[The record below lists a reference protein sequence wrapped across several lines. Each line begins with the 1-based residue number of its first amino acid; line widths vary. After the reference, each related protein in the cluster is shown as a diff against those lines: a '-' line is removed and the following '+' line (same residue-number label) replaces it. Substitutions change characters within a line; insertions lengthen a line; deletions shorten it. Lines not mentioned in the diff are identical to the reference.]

1 MPVDPQLEGL
11 LTLVAAGTPMHEST
25 PQQARAGFR
34 TLTVD
39 MRPAEAVVPVGSVE
53 DTTVAGAA
61 GQLDARIYRPS
72 APGPAPTVMLFHGG
86 GFVIGDLDTHDNMA
100 RLLCR
105 GTGAVVVSVDYRL
118 APEHPF
124 PAAALDAIAATRDVH
139 RRLASF
145 GGTEVLAVAGDS
157 AGGNLSAVAAQQVP
171 EVRAQFLIYPAT
183 DMSAEWPSRQENA
196 AGYFL
201 DLPTMLWF
209 GGQYVPDGANLEDP
223 LLSPIKGRLDGVAP
237 AVVVTAE
244 LDPLRDEGNAYAD
257 RLAAAG
263 VRVEQR
269 TYPGMIHG
277 FFDMGPWSTGAQ
289 AAIDDAVAL
298 FAGLLRSLPP
308 S

>member
-11 LTLVAAGTPMHEST
+11 LALIAAGTPMHEST
-25 PQQARAGFR
+25 PAEARAGFR

-39 MRPAEAVVPVGSVE
+39 MRPPESVVPVAAVE
-53 DTTVAGAA
+53 ETTVAGAD
-61 GQLDARIYRPS
+61 GELPARVYRPE
-72 APGPAPTVMLFHGG
+72 ADGPVPTVVLFHGG

-100 RLLCR
+100 RLICA

-139 RRLASF
+139 RRLADL
-145 GGTEVLAVAGDS
+145 GGNDVLAVAGDS

-183 DMSAEWPSRQENA
+183 DMSGDWPSREENA

-209 GGQYVPDGANLEDP
+209 GGQYVPEGTDP
-223 LLSPIKGRLDGVAP
+223 ADPTLSPITGRLEGLAP

-263 VRVEQR
+263 VEVVQR

-277 FFDMGPWSTGAQ
+277 FFDMGAWSEGAR
-289 AAIDDAVAL
+289 AAVEESIAL
-298 FAGLLRSLPP
+298 FATLLRSLPA
-308 S
+308 